1 MLHIYVTKSDK
12 YIMYYVYIIYILI
25 YYNSCRPETRTYNL
39 WILKNISTRVPY
51 IKIYYFIYHII
62 SSNIFT
68 YIPIVTYCIN
78 ISLSGVVRLLLMWPA
93 PKGFIKDHA
102 SFISHSPLSL
112 IHSQYQSVVKICVNS
127 SEPLNRIQMIL
138 PKMMIHSGIKKNHCL
153 YEWTIESFTP
163 PICLKPQNQES

>member
-102 SFISHSPLSL
+102 SFISHSHSVSY
-112 IHSQYQSVVKICVNS
+112 IHSTRVLWKSVWIVVNHWIGYKWFFQKWWF
-127 SEPLNRIQMIL
+127 IQ
-138 PKMMIHSGIKKNHCL
+138 
-153 YEWTIESFTP
+153 E
-163 PICLKPQNQES
+163 